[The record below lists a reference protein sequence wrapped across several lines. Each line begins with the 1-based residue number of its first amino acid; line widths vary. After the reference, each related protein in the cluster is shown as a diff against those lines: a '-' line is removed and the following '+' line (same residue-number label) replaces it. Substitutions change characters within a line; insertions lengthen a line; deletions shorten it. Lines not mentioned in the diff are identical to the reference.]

1 MVKTNFTENFDV
13 ETIVGNSIKAHGKIL
28 HPIVRISILRD
39 NKMTVVGSWIVPIA
53 FVVEEKGKKY
63 IISLTDEKI
72 NQNELLKMI

>member
-1 MVKTNFTENFDV
+1 MMVKSNFAGNFDV
-13 ETIVGNSIKAHGKIL
+13 DTVVGKSIEVHGKIL

-39 NKMTVVGSWIVPIA
+39 KITVVGSWIVPIA
-53 FVVEEKGKKY
+53 FVVEENGEKY

>member
-13 ETIVGNSIKAHGKIL
+13 ETIVGNSINAHGKIL
-28 HPIVRISILRD
+28 HLIVRISILRD
-39 NKMTVVGSWIVPIA
+39 NEMTVVGSWIVPIA
-53 FVVEEKGKKY
+53 FVVEEKGEKY

>member
-13 ETIVGNSIKAHGKIL
+13 ETIVGNSINVHGKIL

-39 NKMTVVGSWIVPIA
+39 NEMTVVGSWIVPIA
-53 FVVEEKGKKY
+53 FAVEEKGEKY